1 MPNREM
7 PQKQNSSMP
16 KSDVPPKFSEDTHK
30 KYHSDQSGQLPDE
43 EFQAD
48 SNWPEEDE
56 SSAQNASQR
65 NPPGATEADRSLRGS
80 KVNQAKTGSR
90 QQPEEDDDLTEFER
104 TGRESLID
112 ENSSERRSKKSTH

>member
-7 PQKQNSSMP
+7 PQKQNANMP
-16 KSDVPPKFSEDTHK
+16 KPDVPPKFSEDTHK
-30 KYHSDQSGQLPDE
+30 QYQSGGQLPDE

-56 SSAQNASQR
+56 SPAQNASQK

-80 KVNQAKTGSR
+80 QVNQAKTGADESL
-90 QQPEEDDDLTEFER
+90 EEDEDLTDFER

-112 ENSSERRSKKSTH
+112 ENSSERRSKNSTH

>member
-7 PQKQNSSMP
+7 SQKQNSSMP

-56 SSAQNASQR
+56 SPAQNASQR

-80 KVNQAKTGSR
+80 KVNQAKSGKGR
-90 QQPEEDDDLTEFER
+90 IKDDDETEFER

-112 ENSSERRSKKSTH
+112 NSSERRSKKSTH

>member
-1 MPNREM
+1 MPNRET
-7 PQKQNSSMP
+7 QKQNTKMP
-16 KSDVPPKFSEDTHK
+16 KSDAPPKFSEDTHK
-30 KYHSDQSGQLPDE
+30 QYNAGPLPDE

-48 SNWPEEDE
+48 SNWPEENE
-56 SSAQNASQR
+56 NPSQNTSQR

-80 KVNQAKTGSR
+80 QVNQAKFRKGG
-90 QQPEEDDDLTEFER
+90 EEAFNVDDETDFER

>member
-7 PQKQNSSMP
+7 PQKQNTSMP

-30 KYHSDQSGQLPDE
+30 RYHSDQSGQLPDE

-56 SSAQNASQR
+56 SPAQNASQN
-65 NPPGATEADRSLRGS
+65 NPQGATEADRSLRGS
-80 KVNQAKTGSR
+80 QVNQAKTGS
-90 QQPEEDDDLTEFER
+90 QQALHEDEEDVDFER
-104 TGRESLID
+104 TDDESSIR
-112 ENSSERRSKKSTH
+112 ENSSERRGKNSTH